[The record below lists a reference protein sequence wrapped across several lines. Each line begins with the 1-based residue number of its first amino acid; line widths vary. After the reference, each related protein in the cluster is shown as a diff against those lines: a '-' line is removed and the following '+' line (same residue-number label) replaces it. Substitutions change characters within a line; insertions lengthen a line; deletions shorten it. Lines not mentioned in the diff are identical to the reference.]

1 MRVLLDA
8 HLSGRRIGERLRQA
22 GHEVLALD
30 DDITLKQL
38 PDADVLDL
46 AIEQGRIVVT
56 ANIRDF
62 ARLARSRME
71 AGQDHPGI
79 VLIPPGSLAFGVVLR
94 GLARLFADRP
104 DATGWVNRVE
114 FLAAVSP
121 GEATIR
127 AAGQPMR

>member
-8 HLSGRRIGERLRQA
+8 HLSGRSIGDPLRQA
-22 GHEVLALD
+22 GHDVLALND
-30 DDITLKQL
+30 DFALKQL

-46 AIEQGRIVVT
+46 ATRQGRIVVT

-94 GLARLFADRP
+94 GLARLFADHP
-104 DATGWVNRVE
+104 DASRWLNRVA
-114 FLAAVSP
+114 FL
-121 GEATIR
+121 G
-127 AAGQPMR
+127 

>member
-8 HLSGRRIGERLRQA
+8 HLSARSIGGALRQA
-22 GHEVLALD
+22 GHDVVALD
-30 DDITLKQL
+30 GDFSLKQL

-71 AGQDHPGI
+71 AGQTHPGI
-79 VLIPPGSLAFGVVLR
+79 VLIHVGSLAFGVVLR
-94 GLARLFADRP
+94 GLAGLFADRP
-104 DATGWVNRVE
+104 DVSDWVDCVE
-114 FLAAVSP
+114 FL
-121 GEATIR
+121 G
-127 AAGQPMR
+127 

>member
-8 HLSGRRIGERLRQA
+8 HLSGRSIGGPLRRA
-22 GHEVLALD
+22 GHDVLALD
-30 DDITLKQL
+30 DDLKLKQL

-46 AIEQGRIVVT
+46 AMEQGRIVVT

-71 AGQDHPGI
+71 AGQVHPGI
-79 VLIPPGSLAFGVVLR
+79 ILIPVGSLAFGVVLR

-104 DATGWVNRVE
+104 SATDWVNRVE
-114 FLAAVSP
+114 FL
-121 GEATIR
+121 G
-127 AAGQPMR
+127 

>member
-8 HLSGRRIGERLRQA
+8 HLSGRSIGRPLHRA
-22 GHEVLALD
+22 GHDVLALD
-30 DDITLKQL
+30 DDLNLRQL

-46 AIEQGRIVVT
+46 ATSQGRVVVT

-71 AGQDHPGI
+71 GGQGHAGI

-94 GLARLFADRP
+94 GLGRLFADRP
-104 DATGWVNRVE
+104 DASDWVDRVE
-114 FLAAVSP
+114 FL
-121 GEATIR
+121 G
-127 AAGQPMR
+127 